1 MRLAA
6 VKPPPFCLTARRAVR
21 RAARSRRLLQVRYAA
36 FHRTRKLS
44 DIAKAA
50 VLGIFANVAAF
61 NLPCFFALSETPPS
75 VWAVQTAHL
84 RGAPHSALPNAAG
97 GGEAAATLPDRP
109 QGGQARR
116 ALVRILAIPVPILLS
131 KICITHK
138 KTPPEKQREFLL
150 IEIKP

>member
-1 MRLAA
+1 M
-6 VKPPPFCLTARRAVR
+6 
-21 RAARSRRLLQVRYAA
+21 
-36 FHRTRKLS
+36 
-44 DIAKAA
+44 
-50 VLGIFANVAAF
+50 LGVFANAAAF
-61 NLPCFFALSETPPS
+61 NLPCFFALSETPPFAR
-75 VWAVQTAHL
+75 VVQTAHL

-97 GGEAAATLPDRP
+97 GGEAAAPLPDRP